1 MVERR
6 DDRAVLL
13 AAPWAHARLRLMRI
27 GADKSAVGTVNRP
40 LQADDTYFVYSKSC
54 SFGSWWEGGKWVRDL
69 CDSGAMS
76 PAATGK
82 IFCRLCAGNATCATP
97 AKEMRAEVL
106 PLPVRD
112 YCSHSL

>member
-54 SFGSWWEGGKWVRDL
+54 SFGSWWEGGKWVLDVRRV
-69 CDSGAMS
+69 GAEEIL
-76 PAATGK
+76 PKGK
-82 IFCRLCAGNATCATP
+82 GG
-97 AKEMRAEVL
+97 
-106 PLPVRD
+106 
-112 YCSHSL
+112 